1 MAELKKYTSSEDPVD
16 QLRRILLADNLKSV
30 ADLESRIESFQVQWR
45 DKNWLIKTLD
55 PVIAGLLTQKISES
69 KDEIAEAL
77 APVMGTAIKKQIEVA
92 REDIVDALYP
102 VIGQSIRKSIAE
114 AMKNL
119 AKTVNERVDRALS
132 FEMMFKKLKARITG
146 VESAALVLADSLPFT
161 IHEIFYIHK
170 ESGLLLTHVHD
181 RSSSASGD
189 EDMISGML
197 SAIREFAKTAFSE
210 NSERDLSEI
219 QYDDLQILL
228 ENGRNAYLAVVTS
241 GVPPKELKD
250 YLRQLEQNLHK
261 QYFKSLREF
270 KGDTE
275 PFNRVRSDL
284 ESFLQQYNRKRQSDG
299 TGKDLNRRPKGLMYL
314 LTILLLALI
323 VYAGIFFIPQKF
335 RESELKASLNEL
347 RQKNPELL
355 SNIRFEIN
363 DRHVTLAGEAEN
375 WSDREKIESLMIKQ
389 AGVKEVSNDINV
401 RNRDIEPEKIWSGMK
416 ALYPGQL
423 EDDLGGI
430 RFIVDGNRLFLEG
443 ETATGNNKILIG
455 SAAAQITR
463 FPVVINNLKVKN
475 REDLSADFIRS
486 VRILF
491 DSGSTNITAKNID
504 LLDEIEGKLKTANFT
519 RITVIGHADPS
530 GSDKINYDLSMKR
543 AENVRRYLINHGF
556 PEAKITVIA
565 KGAEEPILSDT
576 GTEMH
581 ELNRRV
587 TFLIE

>member
-1 MAELKKYTSSEDPVD
+1 MAELKKHTSSEDPVD
-16 QLRRILLADNLKSV
+16 QLRRILLADNLRSV
-30 ADLESRIESFQVQWR
+30 ADLESRIDSFQVQWR

-119 AKTVNERVDRALS
+119 AKTVNERIDRALS
-132 FEMMFKKLKARITG
+132 FEMMFQKLKARITG
-146 VESAALVLADSLPFT
+146 VESAALVLADSLPFI

-181 RSSSASGD
+181 RSTSASGD

-197 SAIREFAKTAFSE
+197 TAIREFANTAFSE
-210 NSERDLSEI
+210 NSDRDLSEI

-241 GVPPKELKD
+241 GVPPRELKD
-250 YLRQLEQNLHK
+250 QLRQLEQKFHK
-261 QYFKSLREF
+261 QYFKTLREF
-270 KGDTE
+270 KGDTK
-275 PFNRVRSDL
+275 PFNHVKSDL
-284 ESFLQQYNRKRQSDG
+284 EEFLGHYNREQESIR
-299 TGKDLNRRPKGLMYL
+299 TEKDLKRPPRGLMYL
-314 LTILLLALI
+314 LIILLLALI
-323 VYAGIFFIPQKF
+323 VYAGIFFIPQKL
-335 RESELKASLNEL
+335 RERELKAGLNEL

-355 SNIRFEIN
+355 SNVQYEIS
-363 DRHVTLAGEAEN
+363 DRNVALTGEAEN
-375 WSDREKIESLMIKQ
+375 WGDREKIEAI
-389 AGVKEVSNDINV
+389 VKNQTGDGDVSNHIIV
-401 RNRDIEPEKIWSGMK
+401 RYGDIEPGKLWNEMK

-423 EDDLGGI
+423 EEDMGDI
-430 RFIVDGNRLFLEG
+430 RIIVDGSRLFLEG
-443 ETATGNNKILIG
+443 ETSTENKKLLIA

-463 FPVVINNLKVKN
+463 FPVVINNLRVGS
-475 REDLSADFIRS
+475 REDMSGEFIQS

-491 DSGSTNITAKNID
+491 DSGSTTISNGSID
-504 LLDEIEGKLKTANFT
+504 LLDKISGKLKTANFT
-519 RITVIGHADPS
+519 KLTIIGHADAS
-530 GSDKINYDLSMKR
+530 GSDKINYDLSRKR
-543 AENVRRYLINHGF
+543 AESVRQYLVDHGF
-556 PEAKITVIA
+556 PETKIAVIA
-565 KGAEEPILSDT
+565 KGAEEPVLSDT
-576 GTEMH
+576 GAEMH

-587 TFLIE
+587 TFTIE